1 MSIDAAKQRTIG
13 IVGLGLMGTAL
24 TERFLEAGWL
34 PHIWNRSPEKAKA
47 LTDKGAVWSDNPL
60 AECSQVVISL
70 YSGDV
75 VDEVLL
81 RFQNSLRPG
90 QMLIDTTTGDPT
102 QAVMR
107 AARLRQIGVRYA
119 DAPISGSSE
128 QTRRG
133 EAVVMVGC
141 DGGFWEDCAEIWP
154 VLGQRAFHTGGC
166 GTASQMKLVTNLVLG
181 LNRAALAEGLAFAEA
196 LGINPGAALEVLR
209 GSPAY
214 SRQMD
219 TKGRRMVERDFSV
232 QARLSQHLKDVRLM
246 LEAAAAASLP
256 LPLTETH
263 QQILEQAEQL
273 GFGEQ
278 DNSAVFM
285 AIQRERPAVK
295 G

>member
-196 LGINPGAALEVLR
+196 LGINPSAALEVLR

>member
-1 MSIDAAKQRTIG
+1 MSVDATEQRTIG
-13 IVGLGLMGTAL
+13 IIGLGLMGTAL

-34 PHIWNRSPEKAKA
+34 PRIWNRSPEKARA
-47 LTDKGAVWSDNPL
+47 LTDKGAVWSDDPL

-75 VDEVLL
+75 VDEILI

-90 QMLIDTTTGDPT
+90 QMLIDTTTGDPK

-107 AARLRQIGVRYA
+107 AERLRQIGVSYA

-141 DGGFWEDCAEIWP
+141 DGEFWTACAEIWP
-154 VLGQRAFHTGGC
+154 ILGQRAFHTGGC
-166 GTASQMKLVTNLVLG
+166 SSASQMKLVTNLVLG

-263 QQILEQAEQL
+263 RQILEQAEKM

>member
-1 MSIDAAKQRTIG
+1 MTNATRTIG
-13 IVGLGLMGTAL
+13 IIGLGLMGTAI
-24 TERFLEAGWL
+24 TERFLNAGWL
-34 PHIWNRSPEKAKA
+34 PKIWNRSPEKARP
-47 LTDKGAVWSDNPL
+47 LIDRGAVWSDDPL

-81 RFQNSLRPG
+81 HFQHSLRPG
-90 QMLIDTTTGDPT
+90 HMLIDTTTGDPERT
-102 QAVMR
+102 LAR
-107 AARLRQIGVRYA
+107 AQQLQQTGVRYA

-133 EAVVMVGC
+133 EAVVMAGC
-141 DGGFWEDCAEIWP
+141 DADFWSTCAEIWP
-154 VLGQRAFHTGGC
+154 ILGQRAFHVGAC

-181 LNRAALAEGLAFAEA
+181 LNRAALAEGLAFAEV
-196 LGINPGAALEVLR
+196 LGINPAAALEVLR

-219 TKGRRMVERDFSV
+219 TKGHRMVQQDFSV

-246 LEAAAAASLP
+246 LQAATAAGLP

-263 QQILEQAEQL
+263 SRILEHAEQL
-273 GFGEQ
+273 GFGEH

-285 AIQRERPAVK
+285 ALRRSQPN
-295 G
+295 

>member
-273 GFGEQ
+273 GLGEQ

>member
-24 TERFLEAGWL
+24 TERFLDAGWL

-90 QMLIDTTTGDPT
+90 QMLIDTTTGDPK

-107 AARLRQIGVRYA
+107 AARLQQIGVRYA

>member
-166 GTASQMKLVTNLVLG
+166 GTAAQMKLVTNLVLG
-181 LNRAALAEGLAFAEA
+181 LNRPALAEGLAFAEA

>member
-196 LGINPGAALEVLR
+196 LGINPSAALEVLR

-232 QARLSQHLKDVRLM
+232 QARLSQHLKDGRLM

>member
-107 AARLRQIGVRYA
+107 AARVRLRAEPCGRSAGVHRREA
-119 DAPISGSSE
+119 GE
-128 QTRRG
+128 QRWTLGRATCAAIRVAIRNGHRSAQRRG
-133 EAVVMVGC
+133 A
-141 DGGFWEDCAEIWP
+141 
-154 VLGQRAFHTGGC
+154 
-166 GTASQMKLVTNLVLG
+166 
-181 LNRAALAEGLAFAEA
+181 
-196 LGINPGAALEVLR
+196 
-209 GSPAY
+209 
-214 SRQMD
+214 
-219 TKGRRMVERDFSV
+219 VER
-232 QARLSQHLKDVRLM
+232 
-246 LEAAAAASLP
+246 
-256 LPLTETH
+256 
-263 QQILEQAEQL
+263 IEQ
-273 GFGEQ
+273 
-278 DNSAVFM
+278 
-285 AIQRERPAVK
+285 
-295 G
+295 